1 MFLILMIKKMDSAIL
16 FVITM
21 QTSERKERK
30 EVRASKSEVI
40 TSIRY

>member
-30 EVRASKSEVI
+30 ETGASRNEAGMK
-40 TSIRY
+40 